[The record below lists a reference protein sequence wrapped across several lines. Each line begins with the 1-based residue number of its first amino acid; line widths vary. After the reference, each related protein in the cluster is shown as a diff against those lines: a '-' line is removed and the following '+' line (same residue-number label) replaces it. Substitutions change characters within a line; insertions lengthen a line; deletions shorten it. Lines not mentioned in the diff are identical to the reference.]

1 MQKMPALA
9 YLLAALGC
17 SAIFLGPG
25 KALALHAV
33 IQELDSDKDST
44 LDLPEVR
51 KAAGDMFDRLER
63 DHDGTIEPKEI
74 GPRISKRD
82 FALADADQDG
92 ALSKDEYIALAER
105 LFRAADVG
113 GHSELGEKELQT
125 PAGRA
130 LVRLIH

>member
-51 KAAGDMFDRLER
+51 KAAGRYVR
-63 DHDGTIEPKEI
+63 PA
-74 GPRISKRD
+74 RKR
-82 FALADADQDG
+82 
-92 ALSKDEYIALAER
+92 S
-105 LFRAADVG
+105 
-113 GHSELGEKELQT
+113 
-125 PAGRA
+125 
-130 LVRLIH
+130 